1 LSRTTKC
8 ISWFRIKEEFFQTP
22 NSNYIA
28 VGLILR
34 SRKASVLATAHPIS
48 PESIDDPDDA
58 GQKAER
64 FARFELIT

>member
-1 LSRTTKC
+1 MRQHP
-8 ISWFRIKEEFFQTP
+8 QTLLGVSGHDL
-22 NSNYIA
+22 NNIA